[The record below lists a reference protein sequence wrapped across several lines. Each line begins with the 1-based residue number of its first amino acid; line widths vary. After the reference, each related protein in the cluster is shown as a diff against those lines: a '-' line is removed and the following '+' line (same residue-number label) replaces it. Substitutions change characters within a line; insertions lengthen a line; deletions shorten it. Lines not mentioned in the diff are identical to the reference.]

1 MSIPET
7 RQEKSLVNRLST
19 KMIRDIT
26 QQHVCDRPDRRS
38 RWAVFERQAA
48 SRMRSQDICPR
59 VSPLPWAENQW
70 RNELKGRL
78 RDFTYIHT
86 HCRFVALYDS
96 IPTRI
101 NPPAYHLRST
111 FCDVSSTTTQPSS
124 PRRVCWRSVA
134 RPHMY
139 INYLHNPYYR
149 TAVMGKMETPCSGLG
164 SFNVTET
171 SSARAYSVRMITPS
185 QSVAY

>member
-1 MSIPET
+1 MLSYTSVPLRFECMSIPET

-101 NPPAYHLRST
+101 NPPALPST
-111 FCDVSSTTTQPSS
+111 FNLLRCQQYNHPTLSPQTSLLEECCSSSH
-124 PRRVCWRSVA
+124 V
-134 RPHMY
+134 Y
-139 INYLHNPYYR
+139 
-149 TAVMGKMETPCSGLG
+149 
-164 SFNVTET
+164 
-171 SSARAYSVRMITPS
+171 
-185 QSVAY
+185 